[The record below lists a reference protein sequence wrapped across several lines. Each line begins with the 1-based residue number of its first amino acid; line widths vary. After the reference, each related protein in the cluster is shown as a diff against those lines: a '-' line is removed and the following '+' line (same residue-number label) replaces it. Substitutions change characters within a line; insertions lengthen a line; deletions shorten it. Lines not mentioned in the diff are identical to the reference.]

1 MADINVKQLSKA
13 IKIDLDNLLAQM
25 KSAGLSHQS
34 ETDIVS
40 TEDKKVLLKF
50 IKDSKKDS
58 KKTISLSTSSQK
70 IAKPNLSVT
79 RINSPDNEKK
89 SNVKQDFAGSIDF
102 DEAERKRLNAQNE
115 SAEEEKKKAEAK
127 TKVVRKTKQESQK
140 KIPQNPKKDK
150 KTFKDSSKE
159 DQREQEGEKFLAKNL
174 ENVQKFEKPQEFIQR
189 EVRIPETIVVSDLAK
204 ELSIKSS
211 DLIKSLM
218 NSGVMVT
225 LNQAI
230 DQETAI
236 LVVEELGHIGIPQEI
251 ESEEEKILE
260 HIVYEGDEELRNPVV
275 SVLGHV
281 DHGKTSILDFIRK
294 SSVADQEEGGITQ
307 GIGAYQVDHNNQ
319 TITFIDTPGHAA
331 FSEMRARGANS
342 TDIVVLVVA
351 ADDGIKPQTVEAI
364 KHAKAAK
371 VPIIVAINKCDLP
384 EKNISKIKN
393 EMMQYELIAE
403 DLSGDTLFVEVSAIK
418 KINLDKL
425 KENILLQSEILD
437 LKASYSDKAR
447 GVVIESKIDKGK
459 GPVSTILISNGK
471 LKRGDYFICG
481 DTWGKIRAMI
491 NYEGKMV
498 NEAFPSMPIEI
509 LGMNSSA
516 YAGAEFM
523 VTKDE
528 NEAKE
533 LTEFRKNNNNQN
545 KVLAKDKTTLFE
557 EVKDKD
563 ELNIIIKSDVQGS
576 SEALKMAINKIE
588 HKEVEA
594 KIILSDIGM
603 INETDVSLAKA
614 SNAILIGFNVK
625 PNREA
630 KKLAEEQKIDIKYFN
645 IIYEAID
652 HVEKSLSGLLEPDIK
667 ETILG
672 SAEIQKVFKV
682 STAGK
687 IAGSKVIS
695 GEIKSKSKARII
707 RDGVV
712 VYSGE
717 ILTIFREKNQV
728 KEVGSGLECGISI
741 KDFIDFK
748 EKDVIE
754 SYLSEEVQRSI

>member
-1 MADINVKQLSKA
+1 MDKDKKKTLTISSNLKK
-13 IKIDLDNLLAQM
+13 KIDT
-25 KSAGLSHQS
+25 SS
-34 ETDIVS
+34 I
-40 TEDKKVLLKF
+40 
-50 IKDSKKDS
+50 
-58 KKTISLSTSSQK
+58 STSG
-70 IAKPNLSVT
+70 
-79 RINSPDNEKK
+79 KK
-89 SNVKQDFAGSIDF
+89 SFSV
-102 DEAERKRLNAQNE
+102 
-115 SAEEEKKKAEAK
+115 EKKKPFRQSKSFNKSISTVKNNTNIDPKKKNFARKFVEQQATKDFIKKDNKPAGKSKLKLKGPIDKRDFKLTVSRALNVEEIEIKQRSLASVKRARLKEKKKPDNDEKKEFKKVIREVKIPEQITIQELSNRMAEK
-127 TKVVRKTKQESQK
+127 SNDIIKFLFNMKVVAT
-140 KIPQNPKKDK
+140 INHNIDKDTAEYIVK
-150 KTFKDSSKE
+150 EFGHKPILEEKPSMETNKSKE
-159 DQREQEGEKFLAKNL
+159 KFTGE
-174 ENVQKFEKPQEFIQR
+174 V
-189 EVRIPETIVVSDLAK
+189 
-204 ELSIKSS
+204 KSR
-211 DLIKSLM
+211 
-218 NSGVMVT
+218 
-225 LNQAI
+225 
-230 DQETAI
+230 
-236 LVVEELGHIGIPQEI
+236 P
-251 ESEEEKILE
+251 
-260 HIVYEGDEELRNPVV
+260 PVV
-275 SVLGHV
+275 TIMGHV
-281 DHGKTSILDFIRK
+281 DHGKTSLLDALRDTNVV
-294 SSVADQEEGGITQ
+294 SGEHGGITQ
-307 GIGAYQVDHNNQ
+307 HIGAYQVKTSDNRI
-319 TITFIDTPGHAA
+319 ITFIDTPGHAA
-331 FSEMRARGANS
+331 FTEMRARGS
-342 TDIVVLVVA
+342 KITDIVVLVVA

-425 KENILLQSEILD
+425 KESILLQSEILD
-437 LKASYSDKAR
+437 LKASFSDKAR

-471 LKRGDYFICG
+471 LNRGDYFICG

-498 NEAFPSMPIEI
+498 NEALPSMPVEI

-516 YAGAEFM
+516 FAGAEFM

-533 LTEFRKNNNNQN
+533 LTEFRKNSSINN

-557 EVKDKD
+557 DSKDKD

-576 SEALKMAINKIE
+576 SEALKMAITKIE

-614 SNAILIGFNVK
+614 SDAILIGFNVK

-630 KKLAEEQKIDIKYFN
+630 KKLAEDQKIEIKYFN
-645 IIYEAID
+645 IIYEALD
-652 HVEKSLSGLLEPDIK
+652 YVEKSLSGLLEPDIK
-667 ETILG
+667 ETVLG
-672 SAEIQKVFKV
+672 SAEIQKIFKV
-682 STAGK
+682 SSAGK

-712 VYSGE
+712 VYNGE
-717 ILTIFREKNQV
+717 IMSIFREKNQV
-728 KEVGSGLECGISI
+728 KEVGTGLECGISI

-748 EKDVIE
+748 EKDLIE
-754 SYLSEEVQRSI
+754 SYLSEKIQRSI